1 MASKNLKQ
9 KAASGMI
16 WTALQKYSTMLI
28 QFVSGIILARLLT
41 PYDYGCI
48 GMLMIFMLLAES
60 FIDGGFGSAL
70 IQKKNPTQ
78 TDYSTIF
85 FWNMGLSV
93 VLYVILYL
101 SAPFIASFYDIP
113 LLSDVL
119 RVQGLVLF
127 IFAFNIVQSNQLRK
141 KLNFKVL
148 SIVTILTSVT
158 ALTVTV
164 IMAYH
169 GFGVWA
175 LVAQNILT
183 AAIPALIFWFYVK
196 WRPQLVFS
204 WQSFRELFS
213 FGFYM
218 FLTNI
223 LNRFGQQVQGLL
235 IGKFY
240 NAATMG
246 YYSKANSTE
255 RLASTS
261 ISKVMSQVTYPLYAE
276 MQDNKTALGD
286 MIKKIT
292 LTLSYITFPLMFI
305 LLLCAKPLFILLYSD
320 RWADSVPYF
329 QVLCIAGLAYSLQ
342 SVNYQSVAA
351 IGKSRTMFV
360 WTFVKRAVGI
370 VFVVAG
376 LLLDGM
382 RGLLIGMVLNTWFS
396 YFVNIWLVSKHIGYR
411 WQRQLL
417 DISPVLLA
425 SLTIAIPSYA
435 IGALCSLSLYADGIL
450 KFVIFIAL
458 YACWSVMFRPEA
470 YQLFCEAA
478 KPITKKLKR
487 KINKK

>member
-1 MASKNLKQ
+1 MTNKNLKQ
-9 KAASGMI
+9 KAVKGVV

-48 GMLMIFMLLAES
+48 GMLMIFMVLAES

-70 IQKKNPTQ
+70 IQKKRPTQ
-78 TDYSTIF
+78 EDYSTIF
-85 FWNMGLSV
+85 FWNLGMA
-93 VLYVILYL
+93 VLLYAILYL
-101 SAPFIASFYDIP
+101 SAPAIARFYNIS
-113 LLSDVL
+113 LLCDVL
-119 RVQGLVLF
+119 RVQGVILF
-127 IFAFNIVQSNQLRK
+127 IYAFNIVQRNQLQK

-158 ALTVTV
+158 ALTVTI

-183 AAIPALIFWFYVK
+183 AAIPALIFWFYVR
-196 WRPQLVFS
+196 WRPHLVFS

-218 FLTNI
+218 FLTNL
-223 LNRFGQQVQGLL
+223 LNQFGHQIQGLL

-276 MQDNKTALGD
+276 VQDNKAALGD

-292 LTLSYITFPLMFI
+292 ITLSYVTFPLMFI
-305 LLLCAKPLFILLYSD
+305 LLLCAKPLFILLYSE

-351 IGKSRTMFV
+351 IGKSRTMFI
-360 WTFVKRAVGI
+360 WTFVKRAMGI

-382 RGLLIGMVLNTWFS
+382 RGLLLGMVLNTWFS

-425 SLTIAIPSYA
+425 SLIIAIPSYV
-435 IGALCSLSLYADGIL
+435 IVELCSLSLYADGAL
-450 KFVIFIAL
+450 KFIVFVAL
-458 YACWSVMFRPEA
+458 YACWSMMFHPEA
-470 YQLFCEAA
+470 YRLFCEVA
-478 KPITKKLKR
+478 KPIKKKLKR
-487 KINKK
+487 KIK

>member
-1 MASKNLKQ
+1 MTDTERHRLASNCEAKNNTKTLRQ
-9 KAASGMI
+9 KAVKGVA

-93 VLYVILYL
+93 VLYAVLYL

-119 RVQGLVLF
+119 RIQGLVLF

-141 KLNFKVL
+141 KMNFKAL

-196 WRPQLVFS
+196 WRPQWVFS

-218 FLTNI
+218 FLTN
-223 LNRFGQQVQGLL
+223 
-235 IGKFY
+235 
-240 NAATMG
+240 
-246 YYSKANSTE
+246 S
-255 RLASTS
+255 RLT
-261 ISKVMSQVTYPLYAE
+261 
-276 MQDNKTALGD
+276 N
-286 MIKKIT
+286 
-292 LTLSYITFPLMFI
+292 
-305 LLLCAKPLFILLYSD
+305 
-320 RWADSVPYF
+320 W
-329 QVLCIAGLAYSLQ
+329 
-342 SVNYQSVAA
+342 
-351 IGKSRTMFV
+351 
-360 WTFVKRAVGI
+360 
-370 VFVVAG
+370 
-376 LLLDGM
+376 
-382 RGLLIGMVLNTWFS
+382 
-396 YFVNIWLVSKHIGYR
+396 
-411 WQRQLL
+411 
-417 DISPVLLA
+417 
-425 SLTIAIPSYA
+425 
-435 IGALCSLSLYADGIL
+435 
-450 KFVIFIAL
+450 
-458 YACWSVMFRPEA
+458 
-470 YQLFCEAA
+470 
-478 KPITKKLKR
+478 
-487 KINKK
+487 

>member
-1 MASKNLKQ
+1 MKQGLRQ
-9 KAASGMI
+9 KAVKGVV
-16 WTALQKYSTMLI
+16 WTALQRYSTMLI

-48 GMLMIFMLLAES
+48 GMLMIFMLMAES
-60 FIDGGFGSAL
+60 FIDGGFGAAL
-70 IQKKNPTQ
+70 IQKKNPSQ

-93 VLYVILYL
+93 VLYAVLFL
-101 SAPFIASFYDIP
+101 SAPAIARFYGIP

-119 RVQGLVLF
+119 RIQGIVLF
-127 IFAFNIVQSNQLRK
+127 IFAFNIVQRNQLQK

-148 SIVTILTSVT
+148 SIVTILTSLT
-158 ALTVTV
+158 ALTITI
-164 IMAYH
+164 IMARQ

-175 LVAQNILT
+175 LVAQNMLT
-183 AAIPALIFWFYVK
+183 AAIPAIVFWFYVR
-196 WRPQLVFS
+196 WRPRFVFS

-218 FLTNI
+218 FLTNL
-223 LNRFGQQVQGLL
+223 LNQFGQQIQGLL
-235 IGKFY
+235 IGRFY

-276 MQDNKTALGD
+276 VQDDKTALGD

-292 LTLSYITFPLMFI
+292 MTLSYVTFPLLFI
-305 LLLCAKPLFILLYSD
+305 LLLCAKPLFIFLYSY

-360 WTFVKRAVGI
+360 WTFVKRAMGI
-370 VFVVAG
+370 VFVVVG

-382 RGLLIGMVLNTWFS
+382 RGLLVGMVLNAWFS

-417 DISPVLLA
+417 DILPVLLA
-425 SLTIAIPSYA
+425 SLSAAAMSYA
-435 IGALCSLSLYADGIL
+435 VGTLCSLSLYADGLL
-450 KFVIFIAL
+450 KFAIFVAL
-458 YACWSVMFRPEA
+458 YIGWSIVFHPEA
-470 YQLFCEAA
+470 YQYFRLAA
-478 KPITKKLKR
+478 KPLMKKIKR
-487 KINKK
+487 KKNKK